1 MIYVRVNEILKEKK
15 KSKYWFIKNMEGGYQ
30 SLSHLMNNETVS
42 IRFETL
48 EKMCSLLDCEPGDII
63 VRKKVIRKKVKR
75 NEQTTKAVWR
85 IEEKRF

>member
-48 EKMCSLLDCEPGDII
+48 EKMCNILECEPGDII

-75 NEQTTKAVWR
+75 NEQTSKAV
-85 IEEKRF
+85 